1 MIILGI
7 VGQAYV
13 CVWAKLE
20 VEWKQKRVIMNDT
33 WKYFKISSDLL
44 SIRVYAT
51 RSNDMV
57 HNTS

>member
-1 MIILGI
+1 M
-7 VGQAYV
+7 

-20 VEWKQKRVIMNDT
+20 VEWKQKRVIMNDA

-44 SIRVYAT
+44 SIGVYAT